1 MSLGERLLELRKSK
15 HLSQE
20 ELAYKLDVTRQTI
33 SKWETDQSTPDFDK
47 IMPLCELYGITSDE
61 LLTGNVKDKD
71 KEIVKEEKENNKGKR
86 LGLVISIFL
95 FFLAISW
102 MVMAEE
108 ALNLPDGISVPIFLL
123 VVALGV
129 CILVYNYAGTSKKE
143 KKEKIEEKDAK
154 EDLNKSVFDA
164 ISGAIA
170 IIVLFIYLGI
180 SFLTGAWYITWIIW
194 PMYAVIMRIIKLC
207 MLLKEVDKKDE

>member
-47 IMPLCELYGITSDE
+47 IMPLCKLYGITSDE
-61 LLTGNVKDKD
+61 LLTGKTTEKANEEVNVEPKD
-71 KEIVKEEKENNKGKR
+71 NRNKR

-102 MVMAEE
+102 MVMAEDS
-108 ALNLPDGISVPIFLL
+108 LNLPDGISVPIFLL
-123 VVALGV
+123 IVALGV
-129 CILVYNYAGTSKKE
+129 CILVYNYAGTSKE
-143 KKEKIEEKDAK
+143 KKKKEESNDIKD
-154 EDLNKSVFDA
+154 DLNKSIFNA
-164 ISGAIA
+164 ISGIAA
-170 IIVLFIYLGI
+170 IIVLFIYLFI

-207 MLLKEVDKKDE
+207 MLLKEVDQKDE

>member
-47 IMPLCELYGITSDE
+47 IMPLCKLYGITSDE
-61 LLTGNVKDKD
+61 LLTGIANE
-71 KEIVKEEKENNKGKR
+71 KEKETTKEEVENNRGKR

-108 ALNLPDGISVPIFLL
+108 SLNLPDGISVPIFLL
-123 VVALGV
+123 IVALGV
-129 CILVYNYAGTSKKE
+129 CILVYNYAGTSNKKE
-143 KKEKIEEKDAK
+143 QKVEEKDAK
-154 EDLNKSVFDA
+154 EDLHKSVFDA

-180 SFLTGAWYITWIIW
+180 SFFTGAWYITWIIW